1 MKSFLMIS
9 LKIKSS
15 IKSILVLFLVVVIL
29 SPIKISAETVEVS
42 LSNCVDTESARFI
55 LNVNEIKVR
64 FIGIQ
69 KVLIDDELIDV
80 DKYVCEKLEKAQK
93 IEIEY
98 EPLEKENDTFGR
110 ISVWVFIDGS
120 LLQEDLIKNGYAKI
134 LSLNDE
140 YLYAEKLKESQ
151 KYARENKIGVWKK
164 ENTEKLPIENENE
177 KEEVKENKSIFRI
190 ILDFFKDIFNKIR
203 EFIDNLINNILS

>member
-1 MKSFLMIS
+1 MISSLMIS
-9 LKIKSS
+9 LKIKKS
-15 IKSILVLFLVVVIL
+15 IKKILVLFLVVAIIL
-29 SPIKISAETVEVS
+29 PININAETKEVS

-69 KVLIDDELIDV
+69 KVLIDDNLINV
-80 DKYVCEKLEKAQK
+80 DKYVCDMLENAKK

-98 EPLEKENDTFGR
+98 EPLENEEDSFGR
-110 ISVWVFIDGS
+110 ISAWVLVDGS

-140 YLYAEKLKESQ
+140 YLYAEKLKEAQ
-151 KYARENKIGVWKK
+151 KYAKENKIGVWKK
-164 ENTEKLPIENENE
+164 QDSENPIIENKNE
-177 KEEVKENKSIFRI
+177 KEEIKENKSIFRI
-190 ILDFFKDIFNKIR
+190 ILDFFKDIFSKIR
-203 EFIDNLINNILS
+203 EFIDSLINNILS